1 MKFDYDFTDQA
12 DVLAFQKLAEHFA
25 CTAAEPIP
33 DKTLKEIDPI
43 NLAEQEFNEY
53 AQYDVRWVSD
63 VPQAKRTW
71 IDSFVV
77 AFKRVRRMRTAPVTL
92 EDWGVS
98 TTPP

>member
-1 MKFDYDFTDQA
+1 MKFDYDFSDQA

-25 CTAAEPIP
+25 RTAAETMP
-33 DKTLKEIDPI
+33 DKTLKTIDPAMI
-43 NLAEQEFNEY
+43 AEHEFNEY

-63 VPQAKRTW
+63 VPQAKHTW